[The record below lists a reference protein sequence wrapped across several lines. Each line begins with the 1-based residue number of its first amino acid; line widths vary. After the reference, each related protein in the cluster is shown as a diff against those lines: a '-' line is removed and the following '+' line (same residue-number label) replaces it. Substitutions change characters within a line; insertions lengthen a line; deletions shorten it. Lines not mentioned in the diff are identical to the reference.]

1 MAGNKKPSNSAK
13 KSNGRKS
20 ENSETSDDDSIK
32 IKKKHLYLAV
42 GVIIVSVL
50 TYQLELKYNFLKQT
64 KNLVSSE
71 EKSNPLKE
79 PVDISKE
86 TPNYIKPF
94 IEEEYHP
101 NPNVRNLPSDLSKW
115 PPGEMGKY
123 LGTFEYISDIY
134 FYRNYLLTHI
144 LEPNNSAGLIE

>member
-1 MAGNKKPSNSAK
+1 M
-13 KSNGRKS
+13 
-20 ENSETSDDDSIK
+20 
-32 IKKKHLYLAV
+32 
-42 GVIIVSVL
+42 
-50 TYQLELKYNFLKQT
+50 QQT

-123 LGTFEYISDIY
+123 LGTFEYRIFISTETIY
-134 FYRNYLLTHI
+134 LHTF
-144 LEPNNSAGLIE
+144 

>member
-1 MAGNKKPSNSAK
+1 MAGNKKTSNSAK

-20 ENSETSDDDSIK
+20 ENSEITDDDSIK

-50 TYQLELKYNFLKQT
+50 TYQLELKYNFLEQT

-101 NPNVRNLPSDLSKW
+101 NPHVRNLPSDLSKW
-115 PPGEMGKY
+115 PPGEMGK
-123 LGTFEYISDIY
+123 
-134 FYRNYLLTHI
+134 
-144 LEPNNSAGLIE
+144 